1 VTRSSRVDRR
11 AASSG
16 ERAPGGV
23 RRLPARV
30 LASIRAALERPTASE
45 VVAIGL
51 TLSIGVTIGT
61 VLVGAPI
68 AVLASVAGLAA
79 AGAIVLLASDRV
91 IVRGVGGVIAVPV
104 SLLVLAPTVLV
115 ADLVR
120 VGGVGRY
127 AGVTVWALLVAAF
140 AAGLF
145 VWTRLGDGGVRRG
158 ATGAVLAA
166 VGVIGVALVRLVPE
180 SAARER
186 AGVAAADAAGW
197 LWNAVVV
204 ADGSWALVSFAV
216 LLFAAAVGLR
226 TSLKYL
232 ALERFLPPDRRAN
245 LSAVLDGVE
254 RGCDV
259 AVRLAVVLGLAAV
272 VVPALAAQVESTLL
286 TPDELRAVVPAP
298 LGGGLA
304 VLVTASSLRLAL
316 CLGLG
321 LAVGLAGLEW
331 LRQALRRDAARV
343 FATLVAPALGGGV
356 VAVALAWALAEPVLA
371 ADPAAAL
378 EGVAPASVVALAGA
392 VPPFALAA
400 GVLAV
405 GLFSLASISIAVVG
419 LRVVRIV
426 PQQAIGAALAAGTIL
441 VLAAGLAVVG
451 RVELAIATAAGAFVV
466 WDVGEYGDGI
476 RRELGTGATTVRAEF
491 VHLGGSLLSGVVIAG
506 GTIVLYRWA
515 TVDASVTEP
524 AYAALA
530 VVAGLLAVVLV
541 AWALRG

>member
-1 VTRSSRVDRR
+1 MTRSPTVDRPET
-11 AASSG
+11 SSS
-16 ERAPGGV
+16 ERALDGV
-23 RRLPARV
+23 RRFPARV
-30 LASIRAALERPTASE
+30 LRSVRAALERATVSE

-51 TLSIGVTIGT
+51 ALSIGITIGT
-61 VLVGAPI
+61 VLVGSQV

-79 AGAIVLLASDRV
+79 AGAIVLLASEQAV
-91 IVRGVGGVIAVPV
+91 VRGVGGVLAVPV

-145 VWTRLGDGGVRRG
+145 VWERFGDGGVRRG
-158 ATGAVLAA
+158 ATGTVVAA
-166 VGVIGVALVRLVPE
+166 VGVVGVALFRLVPE

-204 ADGSWALVSFAV
+204 ADGPWALGSFAV
-216 LLFAAAVGLR
+216 LLFATAVGLR
-226 TSLKYL
+226 TSLNYV
-232 ALERFLPPDRRAN
+232 ALERFMPPDRRASV
-245 LSAVLDGVE
+245 SAALDGLE

-259 AVRLAVVLGLAAV
+259 AVRLAVVIGLAAV
-272 VVPALAAQVESTLL
+272 VVPTLADQVESTLL
-286 TPDELRAVVPAP
+286 TPGDLAAVVPAP
-298 LGGGLA
+298 LGEGLA
-304 VLVTASSLRLAL
+304 ALITASSLRLVL
-316 CLGLG
+316 CLVLG
-321 LAVGLAGLEW
+321 LAVGFAGLEW
-331 LRQALRRDAARV
+331 LRRALRRDAARV

-371 ADPAAAL
+371 ADPAAGL
-378 EGVAPASVVALAGA
+378 DGVAPASVVALAGA

-405 GLFSLASISIAVVG
+405 GLVSLASLSFAVVG
-419 LRVVRIV
+419 LRTFRIV
-426 PQQAIGAALAAGTIL
+426 PRRAIGAALAAGAIL
-441 VLAAGLAVVG
+441 LLAAGLAVVS

-466 WDVGEYGDGI
+466 WDVGEYGDGM
-476 RRELGTGATTVRAEF
+476 RRDLGAGSTTVRAEF
-491 VHLGGSLLSGVVIAG
+491 VHLGGSLLSGLVIAG
-506 GTIVLYRWA
+506 GTIALYRWTA
-515 TVDASVTEP
+515 VDAPVTDP

-530 VVAGLLAVVLV
+530 VVTGLLAVVLV

>member
-1 VTRSSRVDRR
+1 MTRSPTVDRR
-11 AASSG
+11 SASRR
-16 ERAPGGV
+16 ERALGGV
-23 RRLPARV
+23 RRLSDRGRR
-30 LASIRAALERPTASE
+30 SIRDALERPTASE

-61 VLVGAPI
+61 VLVGSPI

-79 AGAIVLLASDRV
+79 ASAIVLLASDRAV
-91 IVRGVGGVIAVPV
+91 VRGVGGVLAVPV

-145 VWTRLGDGGVRRG
+145 VWNRFGDGGVRRG
-158 ATGAVLAA
+158 ATGAVFAA
-166 VGVIGVALVRLVPE
+166 VGVIGVALLRLVPE

-186 AGVAAADAAGW
+186 AGVAAADVAGW

-216 LLFAAAVGLR
+216 LLFTTAVGLR
-226 TSLKYL
+226 TSLEYL
-232 ALERFLPPDRRAN
+232 ALERFVPPDRRAN
-245 LSAVLDGVE
+245 LSDVLDGVE

-259 AVRLAVVLGLAAV
+259 AVRLAVALGLAAV
-272 VVPALAAQVESTLL
+272 VAPALAEQVESTLL
-286 TPDELRAVVPAP
+286 TPDEVGAVVPTP

-304 VLVTASSLRLAL
+304 ALVTASSLRLVL
-316 CLGLG
+316 SLVLG

-331 LRQALRRDAARV
+331 LRRALRRDAARL
-343 FATLVAPALGGGV
+343 FATLIAPALGGGV

-405 GLFSLASISIAVVG
+405 GLVSLASLSFAVVG
-419 LRVVRIV
+419 LRVFRLL
-426 PQQAIGAALAAGTIL
+426 PRRAIGAALAAGAVL

-466 WDVGEYGDGI
+466 WDVGEYGDGM
-476 RRELGTGATTVRAEF
+476 RRDLGAQATTVRAEF
-491 VHLGGSLLSGVVIAG
+491 VHLGGSVLSGLVIAG
-506 GTIVLYRWA
+506 GTIALYRWA
-515 TVDASVTEP
+515 ALEAPVTDP

-530 VVAGLLAVVLV
+530 VVTGLLAVVLV

>member
-1 VTRSSRVDRR
+1 M
-11 AASSG
+11 
-16 ERAPGGV
+16 
-23 RRLPARV
+23 
-30 LASIRAALERPTASE
+30 SE

-51 TLSIGVTIGT
+51 ALSIGITIGT
-61 VLVGAPI
+61 VLVGSQV

-79 AGAIVLLASDRV
+79 AGAIVLLASEQAV
-91 IVRGVGGVIAVPV
+91 VRGVGGVLAVPV

-145 VWTRLGDGGVRRG
+145 VWERFGDGGVRRG
-158 ATGAVLAA
+158 ATGTVVAA
-166 VGVIGVALVRLVPE
+166 VGVVGVALFRLVPE

-204 ADGSWALVSFAV
+204 ADGPWALGSFAV
-216 LLFAAAVGLR
+216 LLFATAVGLR
-226 TSLKYL
+226 TSLNYV
-232 ALERFLPPDRRAN
+232 ALERFMPPDRRASV
-245 LSAVLDGVE
+245 SAALDGLE

-259 AVRLAVVLGLAAV
+259 AVRLAVVIGLAAV
-272 VVPALAAQVESTLL
+272 VVPTLADQVESTLL
-286 TPDELRAVVPAP
+286 TPGDLAAVVPAP
-298 LGGGLA
+298 LGEGLA
-304 VLVTASSLRLAL
+304 ALITASSLRLVL
-316 CLGLG
+316 CLVLG
-321 LAVGLAGLEW
+321 LAVGFAGLEW
-331 LRQALRRDAARV
+331 LRRALRRDAARV

-371 ADPAAAL
+371 ADPAAGL
-378 EGVAPASVVALAGA
+378 DGVAPASVVALAGA

-405 GLFSLASISIAVVG
+405 GLVSLASLSFAVVG
-419 LRVVRIV
+419 LRTFRIV
-426 PQQAIGAALAAGTIL
+426 PRRAIGAALAAGAIL
-441 VLAAGLAVVG
+441 LLAAGLAVVG

-466 WDVGEYGDGI
+466 WDVGEYGDGM
-476 RRELGTGATTVRAEF
+476 RRDLGAGSTTVRAEF
-491 VHLGGSLLSGVVIAG
+491 VHLGGSLLSGLVIAG
-506 GTIVLYRWA
+506 GTIALYRWTA
-515 TVDASVTEP
+515 VDAPVTDP

-530 VVAGLLAVVLV
+530 VVTGLLAVVLV